1 MMIIIIMIYAVVMAM
16 IAMITVDES
25 DDIMIIEGI
34 K

>member
-1 MMIIIIMIYAVVMAM
+1 MIIIIMIYAVVMAM

-25 DDIMIIEGI
+25 DDIIIEGI